1 MTDDEEWAE
10 RFAEAG
16 VQGWFVRQST
26 AHTDRS
32 CGSFTAAGELAA
44 AVARL
49 CDEQDH
55 HAEIDVRY
63 PDVLRVTTWSHDVGG
78 LSERDIR
85 LARGVNELFTRAAGA
100 DG

>member
-1 MTDDEEWAE
+1 MSDDEEWGE

-16 VQGWFVRQST
+16 VDGWYIREST
-26 AHTDRS
+26 ARTDIS
-32 CGSFTAAGELAA
+32 CGSFSAAGSLAA

-55 HAEIDVRY
+55 HAEIDIRF

-78 LSERDIR
+78 LSERDVR
-85 LARGVNELFTRAAGA
+85 LARAVNELFDARRASG
-100 DG
+100 